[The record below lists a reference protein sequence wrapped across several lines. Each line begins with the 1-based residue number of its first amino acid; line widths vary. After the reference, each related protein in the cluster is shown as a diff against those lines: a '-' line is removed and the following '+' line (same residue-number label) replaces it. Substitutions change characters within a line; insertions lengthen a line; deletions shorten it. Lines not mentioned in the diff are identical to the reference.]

1 MLKLDYFSTK
11 CTYSPEAYI
20 GHARALVKDLERIRP
35 TLILDIVDSGESV
48 ADLVKINVKRPT
60 QLRGLEKKSD
70 LDFYFLHR
78 IVFEMWVTSKSIIMS
93 SLCSNPRFKCYK
105 YQVNRIF

>member
-1 MLKLDYFSTK
+1 MHKRKRLLCMLKLDYFSTK

-60 QLRGLEKKSD
+60 QQSCLRCG
-70 LDFYFLHR
+70 
-78 IVFEMWVTSKSIIMS
+78 
-93 SLCSNPRFKCYK
+93 SLASR
-105 YQVNRIF
+105 